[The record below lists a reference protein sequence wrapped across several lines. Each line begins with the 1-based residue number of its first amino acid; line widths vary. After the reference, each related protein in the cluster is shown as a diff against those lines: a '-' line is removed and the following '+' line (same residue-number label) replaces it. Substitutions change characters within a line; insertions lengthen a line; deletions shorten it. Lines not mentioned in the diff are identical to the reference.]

1 MVARSPPEPT
11 ARSVLAKS
19 LDDILQ
25 IKDSLEPDYQVRHAA
40 LKMLRNYWWGKYWD
54 QAQTESRTVSSI
66 FKDLKGSQSDVGP
79 DIKLVHNIVQ
89 QICVKYQSFLSPLPQ
104 IHVYTDPPS
113 TETRKAQAL
122 RKQRYLYGCWAA
134 GRMDRRFNN
143 MAWYLPLMG
152 SCYLGIHPDF
162 ERKLPLPLVRS
173 AEYAYPIPGY
183 NGEEDGV
190 IFCWKV
196 PESSVIRAYPNYVP
210 QGDKKGHF
218 SLGFRRGQS
227 SDPLVEMI
235 EYSDNDEFS
244 RFVGEQRLAGV
255 EHKYGFNLWEHFKFI
270 DVPDEAF
277 GHGAVEQVIDL
288 NEAENILYSL
298 LMQSVIDNVFPKLVL
313 EDPSKAPEEI
323 PSGPAAVLGLNP
335 GGKAYYLSP
344 PVQAIGMQTAFMQN
358 NAQHIKESAGLS
370 DPNFG
375 QSPVASRVSGSA
387 IDELLGSGSGTTI
400 EMVQGTFGS
409 GIANW
414 NEKAIYIGQEL
425 FKDDRINVY
434 GTEVHPMAI
443 NPRRFA
449 DSFKGSQLVGSSHN
463 EVMFSPALNQH
474 EKLVMWL
481 QAKGGGLVS
490 NQYIRNQIGIPD
502 SAAMDEE
509 IFSEAIEQGVL
520 GAIVAELQAQPDAA
534 NAEKVENEGYAFLQ
548 GQTNPAAIAAGST
561 PPALAPPQAAA
572 PPPPG
577 QAGATAAAAGAPP
590 APSPESAAPAA
601 NTPPQAPQGPQGDQT
616 ITLDAAVAAFQQV
629 TVTGRVFLVGEIV
642 QRGQTDGDI
651 EVALTKQ
658 EDQDALN
665 QGLPQ
670 YAGRLV
676 FHLVASE
683 PSEPHMEVTQG
694 APAQRGGAAS
704 PNPEALRGVFVG

>member
-1 MVARSPPEPT
+1 
-11 ARSVLAKS
+11 LAKS
-19 LDDILQ
+19 IEDILQ
-25 IKDSLEPDYQVRHAA
+25 IKQDLEPEYQVRHAA
-40 LKMLRNYWWGKYWD
+40 LKMLRNYWWGRYWD
-54 QAQTESRTVSSI
+54 QAEEGSRTVSSI
-66 FKDLKGSQSDVGP
+66 FKDMKGSQSDVGP

-104 IHVYTDPPS
+104 IHVYVDPPS
-113 TETRKAQAL
+113 TETRKAQAI
-122 RKQRYLYGCWAA
+122 RKQRYLYGTWSA

-162 ERKLPLPLVRS
+162 ERKLPLPVVRS
-173 AEYAYPIPGY
+173 PEYAFPIPGY
-183 NGEEDGV
+183 NGDEEGV

-196 PESSVIRAYPNYVP
+196 PESTIIRNYPNYTP
-210 QGDKKGHF
+210 QGDKKGKF
-218 SLGFRRGQS
+218 SFGFRRGQR
-227 SDPLVEMI
+227 SDPMVELL
-235 EYSDNDEFS
+235 EFSDNDEFS
-244 RFVGEQRLAGV
+244 RFAGNQRLEGV
-255 EHKYGFNLWEHFKFI
+255 EHEFGFNLWEHFKFI

-323 PSGPAAVLGLNP
+323 MNGPGAILPINQ
-335 GGKAYYLSP
+335 GGKAYYLAP
-344 PVQAIGMQTAFMQN
+344 PVQAVGMQTAFLNQN
-358 NAQHIKESAGLS
+358 AEHIKEQAGLS
-370 DPNFG
+370 GPNFG
-375 QSPVASRVSGSA
+375 QSPVSSRVSGAA
-387 IDELLGSGSGTTI
+387 IDELLGAGAGTTV

-409 GIANW
+409 GISRY
-414 NEKAIYIGQEL
+414 NEKVIYMGQNL
-425 FKDDRINVY
+425 FKDDYIRIY
-434 GTEVHPMAI
+434 GTEIHPLAMK
-443 NPRRFA
+443 PQQFSE
-449 DSFKGSQLVGSSHN
+449 SFKGSALVGSSRN

-502 SAAMDEE
+502 SVAMDEE
-509 IFSEAIEQGVL
+509 IMSEAIEQGVL
-520 GAIVAELQAQPDAA
+520 GAIVAELQAQPDPG
-534 NAEKVENEGYAFLQ
+534 NAENVEQQGYAFLQ
-548 GQTNPAAIAAGST
+548 GQTAPAAVAAGST
-561 PPALAPPQAAA
+561 PPQLAAGPPPPAPAAA
-572 PPPPG
+572 PPQPQ
-577 QAGATAAAAGAPP
+577 QAGTSAAPAGAPP
-590 APSPESAAPAA
+590 APSPESAAPAG
-601 NTPPQAPQGPQGDQT
+601 NTSPQT
-616 ITLDAAVAAFQQV
+616 ITLEAAVAAFQQV
-629 TVTGRVFLVGEIV
+629 AVTGRVFLVGEIV
-642 QRGQTDGDI
+642 QRGQTDGDV
-651 EVALTKQ
+651 EVALTEQ
-658 EDQDALN
+658 ADQDALN

-704 PNPEALRGVFVG
+704 PNPEALRGVFIG